1 MNANTTNL
9 VRFAGFAI
17 GVAIAVSVVLAG
29 RMPESQGEAPARL
42 TVASQP
48 TTELGLKPAGAEF
61 LAGTLRPGE
70 PPARG
75 VLTLD
80 NYTARP
86 LLAAMRVTSPQHDL
100 DSVVRVRASLS
111 GRRVF
116 SGPLGELRAWT
127 RRPLRVPA
135 KGVHKLEF
143 RAWVPMSID
152 SGYEGRS
159 VELQLEWRKAKT

>member
-1 MNANTTNL
+1 MKANTTHL

-17 GVAIAVSVVLAG
+17 GVAIAISVVLAG
-29 RMPESQGEAPARL
+29 RMPRSQAEAPARL
-42 TVASQP
+42 TITSQP
-48 TTELGLKPAGAEF
+48 ITELGLEPAGAEF
-61 LAGTLRPGE
+61 LAGVLRPGE
-70 PPARG
+70 PLARG

-80 NYTARP
+80 NYSARP
-86 LLAAMRVTSPQHDL
+86 LFVAMRVTSPQHDL
-100 DSVVRVRASLS
+100 DSVVWVRASLR

-116 SGPLGELRAWT
+116 SGPLGDLRAWT

-135 KGVHKLEF
+135 DGLHKLEF
-143 RAWVPMSID
+143 GAWVPMSID